1 MQLQKQ
7 CPYMNSLIADF
18 QKSTISGEIWSHSP
32 PNYPFTICM
41 HLVVMSTHLWSHQ
54 QILLGNKLIQCSYAT
69 ALTTIKPCLG
79 CGRNFI
85 GHSCISFDHL
95 TTVDNFLHC
104 SIATANNACCNTHY
118 KGWYYISEYIEIA
131 RSFCQHAAF
140 FMLHNFFHER
150 YAFLYLTLH
159 K

>member
-7 CPYMNSLIADF
+7 CPYMDSLIADF

-104 SIATANNACCNTHY
+104 SIAMPVAIRTTRDGITFQSTLKLQGPFVSMLHSLCSTT
-118 KGWYYISEYIEIA
+118 
-131 RSFCQHAAF
+131 F
-140 FMLHNFFHER
+140 FMSVMLS
-150 YAFLYLTLH
+150 YI
-159 K
+159 